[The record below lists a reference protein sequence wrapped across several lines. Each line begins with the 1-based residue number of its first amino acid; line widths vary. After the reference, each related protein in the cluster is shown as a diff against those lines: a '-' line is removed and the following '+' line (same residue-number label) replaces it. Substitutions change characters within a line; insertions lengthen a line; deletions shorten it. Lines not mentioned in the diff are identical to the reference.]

1 MAVTLKMFL
10 IVCPLVF
17 IAGIIDA
24 VAGGGGLI
32 TLPAYI
38 FAGLPVHSAIATNK
52 LSSAIGTTAS
62 TARYLKNGC
71 VSYRVAIPSVVLAL
85 IGSAIGTNLILM
97 VPERYIQY
105 LLLIILPPVAV
116 LVLRR
121 RPAAAADTRQTPRS
135 RQVLIGTVC
144 AFFIGMYDGFYG
156 PGTGTFLLIMYTQ
169 LCHMPVEEA
178 SGTVKMVNLA
188 SNLMS
193 MIVYLQK
200 GQTLV
205 ALGLAASIFSLLG
218 HLIGSGM
225 VMKNGTRIVRPIIIV
240 VLVLLFIKVISGL
253 LGA

>member
-1 MAVTLKMFL
+1 MSIPFTAYC

-17 IAGIIDA
+17 LSGFVDSI
-24 VAGGGGLI
+24 AGGGGLI
-32 TLPAYI
+32 SLPAYLL
-38 FAGLPVHSAIATNK
+38 AGLPAHQAIATNK

-105 LLLIILPPVAV
+105 LLLIILPLVAV

-121 RPAAAADTRQTPRS
+121 RPAAAADTQQMPRS
-135 RQVLIGTVC
+135 RQVLLGTVC

-193 MIVYLQK
+193 MIVFLQK

-205 ALGLAASIFSLLG
+205 VLGLVASVFSLLG

-240 VLVLLFIKVISGL
+240 VLALLFIKVISGL